1 MALKYA
7 VYTGRYS
14 GKYCKYFS
22 LAAPCLSTVVLYA
35 GSQKPH
41 VLKIIVTKSAAV
53 GERSIAMSVS
63 VCLSACLSVRSH
75 ISNTTCPNFTNC
87 CVHVLSQ

>member
-22 LAAPCLSTVVLYA
+22 LSSPYRSTVVLYG

-41 VLKIIVTKSAAV
+41 VLKIITKSAAV

-63 VCLSACLSVRSH
+63 VCLSACPSVRSH
-75 ISNTTCPNFTNC
+75 ISNTTRPNLTNC
-87 CVHVLSQ
+87 SVHVPSQ